1 MVHFGEFLKTWS
13 LRSNSVTRQ
22 VNSNR
27 TKIGGKCQNSK
38 IQMRHFEYFSNNVYN
53 IKILSYFSDRRN
65 PFRMLS
71 NAMDFRNRRKMHRP
85 KSADCDRPL
94 GGGNNSSIS
103 ENPAGGKI
111 KSYIPKSRFVASFV
125 VLHNWARI
133 SWLPNLNENHF
144 AKQAQQTICHAL
156 NHMHP
161 KSK

>member
-1 MVHFGEFLKTWS
+1 
-13 LRSNSVTRQ
+13 
-22 VNSNR
+22 
-27 TKIGGKCQNSK
+27 
-38 IQMRHFEYFSNNVYN
+38 MRHFEYFSNNVYN

-161 KSK
+161 NNCTSSFYQFFEFSHSDTIPKQVMALNFRAKYA